1 MGLGGGGECS
11 KKNKYKGDREVRN
24 TEQVE
29 YFYGGSIK
37 KNFKREKMRIDS

>member
-1 MGLGGGGECS
+1 MGLGGGGRCS
-11 KKNKYKGDREVRN
+11 KKKSKGDGEVRN

-29 YFYGGSIK
+29 YFFYGGSIK